1 MYDVTKH
8 CTKIILSYPDSTSR
22 PAVTTNK
29 NSFKLSCPVN
39 VSSGEFFLLLTTTDF
54 QLGKFRFHNSR
65 WQQFWQKTRKKQAL
79 C

>member
-8 CTKIILSYPDSTSR
+8 CTKIILSYLDSTSR

-29 NSFKLSCPVN
+29 NSFKLSRPVY
-39 VSSGEFFLLLTTTDF
+39 VSSGEFFFLLLTTTDF

-65 WQQFWQKTRKKQAL
+65 W
-79 C
+79 